1 LNQRP
6 NNVVVSALGCELL
19 GGLLLLLVLL
29 DVLTTVFHPE
39 AHGPLSARFNRTVW
53 RLVER
58 LSRALPPRGRRWLLS
73 WTLPVAVAGLVLLWL
88 LALLVGFALLYAPSM
103 ERAGAFGSAVGRL
116 HWPDAFYLSG
126 LCLTSIGFGDIVP
139 RDDPLRALTICE
151 GLCGLLLVGVTITY
165 VLTVF
170 PILPVLRVLASTLN
184 EETDGQAGAVPMV
197 RRYLAVDSAE
207 ALTQRCREL
216 ATQLM
221 MLAEAHTSH
230 PVLFYAHPKR
240 VEQSFP
246 RVLIV
251 LQGLIALLRY
261 GVRQADLPDLVR
273 DPRVVG
279 LEETFIAVLR
289 QLGGSLHLQ
298 VRTDPDPSEERAAA
312 GALTAMLEGLRQ
324 ARLYPD
330 EPATRAERRAYIR
343 FRLLT
348 DPYIDAYLANT
359 GYTDEEL
366 RGDRPPPRGATA
378 PMPDEDEEI
387 N

>member
-1 LNQRP
+1 MATWAAAG
-6 NNVVVSALGCELL
+6 SELL
-19 GGLLLLLVLL
+19 GGLLLLIVLL
-29 DVLTTVFHPE
+29 DIFTTVFHPE
-39 AHGPLSARFNRTVW
+39 AHGPLSARFNRAIW
-53 RLVER
+53 RVVER
-58 LSRALPPRGRRWLLS
+58 LSRVLPPRGRRWVLS

-103 ERAGAFGSAVGRL
+103 DRVSAFASAVGRL
-116 HWPDAFYLSG
+116 HWSDAFYLSG

-139 RDDPLRALTICE
+139 RDGLLRALTIGE
-151 GLCGLLLVGVTITY
+151 GLCGLLVVGVTITY

-170 PILPVLRVLASTLN
+170 PVLPVLRVLASTLN
-184 EETDGQAGAVPMV
+184 EETDGQVGAVPMV
-197 RRYLAVDSAE
+197 RRYLVVDSAE

-221 MLAEAHTSH
+221 VLTEAHTNH

-251 LQGLIALLRY
+251 IQGLIALLRY
-261 GVRQADLPDLVR
+261 GVRQADLPALVR

-279 LEETFIAVLR
+279 LEETFIAMLR

-298 VRTDPDPSEERAAA
+298 VRAELDPARERAATEA
-312 GALTAMLEGLRQ
+312 HTAMLEGLRQ

-330 EPATRAERRAYIR
+330 EPATRQERRAYIR

-359 GYTDEEL
+359 GYSDEDL
-366 RGDRPPPRGATA
+366 RGDHPPPRGTTA
-378 PMPDEDEEI
+378 PMPAEDEELD
-387 N
+387 